1 MIIIYVNASVKSI
14 ACVKK
19 ILVGILACICENGED
34 LKRTADTSVILHDEI
49 IYDTD
54 SVSTNV
60 TNTIPTNMTNTVSTN
75 VTSNVSINSGERKS
89 NV

>member
-60 TNTIPTNMTNTVSTN
+60 TIPTNMTNTVSTN